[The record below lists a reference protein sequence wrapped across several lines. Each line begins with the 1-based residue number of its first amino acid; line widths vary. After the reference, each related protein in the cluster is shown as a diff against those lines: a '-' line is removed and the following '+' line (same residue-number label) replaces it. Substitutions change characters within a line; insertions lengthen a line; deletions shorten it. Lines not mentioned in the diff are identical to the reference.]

1 MVEPTQNSRART
13 LVALIEGVGACI
25 GMFGALAMK
34 APDNPVGWA
43 WNICLPLMFGG
54 LAGVAW
60 TTGRTGDDLARCAC
74 SD

>member
-1 MVEPTQNSRART
+1 MMESTQNSRART
-13 LVALIEGVGACI
+13 LVALIEGVGACV

-54 LAGVAW
+54 LALTCAGHAF
-60 TTGRTGDDLARCAC
+60 GRRLDDREGGR
-74 SD
+74 

>member
-13 LVALIEGVGACI
+13 LVALIEGAGACVA
-25 GMFGALAMK
+25 MFGALAMK

-54 LAGVAW
+54 LAVTAAGHAF
-60 TTGRTGDDLARCAC
+60 GRRLDEREGGR
-74 SD
+74 

>member
-1 MVEPTQNSRART
+1 MMESTQNSRART
-13 LVALIEGVGACI
+13 LVALIEGVGACV

-54 LAGVAW
+54 LTVTAIAHAF
-60 TTGRTGDDLARCAC
+60 GRRLDDREGGR
-74 SD
+74 

>member
-1 MVEPTQNSRART
+1 MMESTQNTRART
-13 LVALIEGVGACI
+13 LVALIEGVGASV

-54 LAGVAW
+54 LALTCAGHAF
-60 TTGRTGDDLARCAC
+60 GRRLDDRE
-74 SD
+74 DER